1 MAAWPPLLISKVQK
15 FYSINH
21 KITFPFSES
30 LCRPLDFTHTH
41 TYMHI
46 YIYIYVKWLQRE
58 MMLEQ
63 HCVLLSL
70 VSEFAG
76 ILQSDS
82 SMQFHAWCYNIPLT
96 GAVQTY
102 DRHNL
107 EGKLQTHVPRWYSAC
122 IGKTLGL
129 VRVRKTVSSNEVPLW
144 PTTT

>member
-1 MAAWPPLLISKVQK
+1 
-15 FYSINH
+15 
-21 KITFPFSES
+21 
-30 LCRPLDFTHTH
+30 
-41 TYMHI
+41 
-46 YIYIYVKWLQRE
+46 

-129 VRVRKTVSSNEVPLW
+129 VCSREVEKVKKGDGQISLADTFIFSNCEGNNGW
-144 PTTT
+144 YF